1 MLQPYITSLQSNV
14 TAYIL
19 RPYPPRLH
27 PLYYVSTIQCYRPY
41 ITLLQSNATALY
53 YVLTTIITDY
63 LQLTP
68 TNDYCRPHGPTNNPI
83 SIMLSEYLQRS
94 PNTNLVGLTALL
106 SCPQEQFLLIPC
118 TTANY

>member
-1 MLQPYITSLQSNV
+1 MYITYLQSNV

-19 RPYPPRLH
+19 RPYPLRLH
-27 PLYYVSTIQCYRPY
+27 PLYYVSTIQCYRTY

-53 YVLTTIITDY
+53 YVLTTTITDY

-68 TNDYCRPHGPTNNPI
+68 INDYCRHHDPINNPI
-83 SIMLSEYLQRS
+83 STMLSEYLQRS

-106 SCPQEQFLLIPC
+106 SCPQEQFLLISR
-118 TTANY
+118 TTANA